1 MPSTKVK
8 VILDIEYDLP
18 PTKYNKTEI
27 EKILAIS
34 CHLLQR
40 DNLLSWADIEV
51 KNYRYKIDTNPR
63 FGSYNKNYNRNKQNQ
78 DTKNHT
84 KKPYI
89 KKEGKTS

>member
-1 MPSTKVK
+1 MPTTKVK
-8 VILDIEYDLP
+8 VILDVEYDLP

-34 CHLLQR
+34 CHILQR

-63 FGSYNKNYNRNKQNQ
+63 FSNYNKNYNK
-78 DTKNHT
+78 TKERKSFSQQT
-84 KKPYI
+84 KKPFS
-89 KKEGKTS
+89 KKEG